1 MKKFLSILFCALTI
15 TASAQTY
22 SRYDVNRDGNIS
34 AEDLTLV
41 VNAILGRI
49 NYPVTGITLSSEDAS
64 LFIGESLSL
73 TPSFEPEEPDLTLL
87 LWTSSDE
94 SVATVVNGEVSA
106 LATGQT
112 TITATTTDGSNLS
125 ASCELTV
132 TDPSD
137 DYEFVDMGLPSGT
150 LWAACNVG
158 AETSTEKGSFFA
170 WGETEPQGQKKYV
183 WYSYKWIEE
192 GASSGLNINK
202 YQIED
207 NNTSGIW
214 YQGTTFVGDGKTI
227 LEDQDDAAYV
237 NMGPS
242 WHLPTV
248 AQYVELLS
256 EDNSVVEE
264 QSSGDI
270 KVTSKHNGA
279 VLFFPK
285 AGYYDNGP
293 VSTAIYYWTREHSV
307 NADFPN
313 TTKAF
318 SVHIVNNVQ
327 KGAPRDRCYG
337 MPIRAV
343 RKKLINPITNINQ

>member
-125 ASCELTV
+125 ASCEITV

-158 AETSTEKGSFFA
+158 ANAPEETGDYFA
-170 WGETEPQGQKKYV
+170 WGEVNPQIPKTFTWKT
-183 WYSYKWIEE
+183 YKWMQE
-192 GASSGLNINK
+192 GMSSTEFINK
-202 YQIED
+202 YQVED
-207 NNTSGIW
+207 GKTNVIW
-214 YQGTTFVGDGKTI
+214 YSGTTFVGDGKNV
-227 LEDQDDAAYV
+227 LDPEDDAATV
-237 NMGPS
+237 NLGSIWQM
-242 WHLPTV
+242 PTK
-248 AQYVELLS
+248 AQYEELLN
-256 EDNSVVEE
+256 EDNCTVENDAVV
-264 QSSGDI
+264 GMI
-270 KVTSKHNGA
+270 KGTKVTSKTTRA
-279 VLFFPK
+279 TLFFPA
-285 AGYYDNGP
+285 AGYYNNDTSYGNC
-293 VSTAIYYWTREHSV
+293 YYWTREHNNINYSP
-307 NADFPN
+307 ATD
-313 TTKAF
+313 KAL
-318 SVHIVNNVQ
+318 SIHVGNYS
-327 KGAPRDRCYG
+327 ALLYSRDRCYG

-343 RKKLINPITNINQ
+343 RKKTY